1 MGRHQ
6 IHTTTTVAVLACALL
21 LTAWT
26 APAPAQES
34 NEKAAREMVEGVLRN
49 TEKSRTGDLG
59 AWSRGVI
66 KRALKRTG
74 ENTSQ
79 TPAPLPAE
87 AQADRLAGSLSTP
100 ARGPEVIVFM
110 SLSVPEASWREW
122 SLEAARAGVPLV
134 LRGLVPE
141 GLKATVKRVG
151 ALLAEGAGAAI
162 DPRPF
167 RLFGIEVIP
176 AVAVVPGRC
185 PRLVRAV
192 AAQRTRRR
200 PMTASGG
207 TSAWKRHSGSLPRKA
222 GQGARRHA
230 VISQSSEEIL
240 HEAETMDEGRRP
252 GPRAPRTPVGR
263 QRPCRRP

>member
-1 MGRHQ
+1 MGCKV
-6 IHTTTTVAVLACALL
+6 IHKTVMALSCTLL

-26 APAPAQES
+26 APAHAQES

-110 SLSVPEASWREW
+110 SLAVPEASWREW
-122 SLEAARAGVPLV
+122 SLEAARAGVTLV
-134 LRGLVPE
+134 LRGLAPG

-176 AVAVVPGRC
+176 AVAVVPGGVPPCKSRGC
-185 PRLVRAV
+185 
-192 AAQRTRRR
+192 AADPAPPHDRIRGNIGLE
-200 PMTASGG
+200 AALSIIAAEGG
-207 TSAWKRHSGSLPRKA
+207 PGRET
-222 GQGARRHA
+222 ARRHL
-230 VISQSSEEIL
+230 ERL
-240 HEAETMDEGRRP
+240 RGDRP
-252 GPRAPRTPVGR
+252 
-263 QRPCRRP
+263 

>member
-1 MGRHQ
+1 MGCKV
-6 IHTTTTVAVLACALL
+6 IHKTVMALSCTLL

-110 SLSVPEASWREW
+110 SLSQSPRQ
-122 SLEAARAGVPLV
+122 AG
-134 LRGLVPE
+134 GN
-141 GLKATVKRVG
+141 G
-151 ALLAEGAGAAI
+151 AW
-162 DPRPF
+162 
-167 RLFGIEVIP
+167 
-176 AVAVVPGRC
+176 
-185 PRLVRAV
+185 
-192 AAQRTRRR
+192 RRR
-200 PMTASGG
+200 GQASR
-207 TSAWKRHSGSLPRKA
+207 SSCAASCRKGS
-222 GQGARRHA
+222 
-230 VISQSSEEIL
+230 
-240 HEAETMDEGRRP
+240 RP
-252 GPRAPRTPVGR
+252 P
-263 QRPCRRP
+263 

>member
-21 LTAWT
+21 LTAWP
-26 APAPAQES
+26 AQAPAQES

-176 AVAVVPGRC
+176 AVAVVPGGVPPCKSRGC
-185 PRLVRAV
+185 AADPAPPHDRVRGNIGLE
-192 AAQRTRRR
+192 AALRII
-200 PMTASGG
+200 AEEGG
-207 TSAWKRHSGSLPRKA
+207 PGRET
-222 GQGARRHA
+222 ARRHLA
-230 VISQSSEEIL
+230 KLRGDS
-240 HEAETMDEGRRP
+240 P
-252 GPRAPRTPVGR
+252 
-263 QRPCRRP
+263 

>member
-1 MGRHQ
+1 MGCKV
-6 IHTTTTVAVLACALL
+6 IHKTVMALSCTLL

-34 NEKAAREMVEGVLRN
+34 NEKAAREMVEGVLRK

-134 LRGLVPE
+134 LRGLAPE

-162 DPRPF
+162 DPRP
-167 RLFGIEVIP
+167 VP
-176 AVAVVPGRC
+176 ALRYRGYPRRRRGPGRC
-185 PRLVRAV
+185 PAL
-192 AAQRTRRR
+192 
-200 PMTASGG
+200 
-207 TSAWKRHSGSLPRKA
+207 
-222 GQGARRHA
+222 
-230 VISQSSEEIL
+230 
-240 HEAETMDEGRRP
+240 
-252 GPRAPRTPVGR
+252 
-263 QRPCRRP
+263 